1 MRDSLASPR
10 GEKEPKDGAKVRH
23 SHSQSTARAQ
33 STDCAQIPIPMAYSS
48 CSLSQGPLDKLRT
61 AVDQIRPGANKAA
74 AAVAQAAAAAAGT
87 PRDGDEPTVVDFG
100 PEVRSAAISRKLPRS
115 PSISLLLWQ
124 VLREYL
130 RFNRGGDGNVTV
142 EQFVAVIEMTLLKR
156 GLKARE
162 MLSPPHAMTLRRNPS
177 RVVRRRSAASLRA
190 CSPRRTLTP
199 MASSICISS
208 CNSTR

>member
-1 MRDSLASPR
+1 
-10 GEKEPKDGAKVRH
+10 
-23 SHSQSTARAQ
+23 
-33 STDCAQIPIPMAYSS
+33 MAHSS
-48 CSLSQGPLDKLRT
+48 CLPSQGPLDKLRT
-61 AVDQIRPGANKAA
+61 AVDQIRPGASKAA

-100 PEVRSAAISRKLPRS
+100 PEVQSAAISLTLPRS
-115 PSISLLLWQ
+115 PTISLLLWQ

-162 MLSPPHAMTLRRNPS
+162 MFSPPHATILCRNHS
-177 RVVRRRSAASLRA
+177 RFVRRRSAASWRA

-199 MASSICISS
+199 MVSSICISS
-208 CNSTR
+208 